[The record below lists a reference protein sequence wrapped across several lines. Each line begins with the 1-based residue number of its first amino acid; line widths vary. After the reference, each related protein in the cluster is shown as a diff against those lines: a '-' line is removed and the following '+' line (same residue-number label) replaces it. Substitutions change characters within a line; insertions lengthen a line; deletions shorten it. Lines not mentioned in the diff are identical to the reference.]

1 MTKVEIVHLKKHV
14 QLLKFNISKVELNA
28 FKETRIYKT
37 IDFRQLKIQ
46 VYLHTS
52 AIISNKN
59 KNEFRNEKKNVFKH

>member
-1 MTKVEIVHLKKHV
+1 M
-14 QLLKFNISKVELNA
+14 NA

-37 IDFRQLKIQ
+37 IDFRQLKLQ

-59 KNEFRNEKKNVFKH
+59 KNEFRNEKKCFLTLIVTHQNSLNPGYDYKFRLRKV